1 MSEPK
6 DKEEL
11 PEKTQETEQPPA
23 PRDPDKVVV
32 GMDDEPPDVG
42 PPQQETAHDRQ
53 SRRQERRALKDEL
66 RASKEAYAK
75 MEKELAELR
84 GAVQRPQ
91 QPQYI
96 PQPVYQ
102 QREADP
108 TETEISALSD
118 QQDAI
123 NLAIAN
129 PALAEDKVARL
140 TAQWSRLE
148 RQKQELIIERTLK
161 RQGVFNQGQAAPDPF
176 QMQVAMLQAQF
187 PEVYNNP
194 IAMKSADLEYTRMVA
209 AGKPAS
215 FATAVEAAQRV
226 RDQSTTRRPAPTDS
240 ERSRYTSVPARAGG
254 PVANSNQFIPNKQQL
269 VNARA
274 MYSHLDI
281 PDDDKVRLWL
291 SNVAKKEGLVKN
303 GA

>member
-1 MSEPK
+1 MANEPK
-6 DKEEL
+6 DKED
-11 PEKTQETEQPPA
+11 PQTDKTTETEAPA

-32 GMDDEPPDVG
+32 GLDDEPPEVG
-42 PPQQETAHDRQ
+42 PPQQETAQDRQ
-53 SRRQERRALKDEL
+53 TRRQERRALKDEL
-66 RASKEAYAK
+66 RASREAITK
-75 MEKELAELR
+75 MEKELSELR
-84 GAVQRPQ
+84 QRPAPT
-91 QPQYI
+91 PQYI

-102 QREADP
+102 RQESDPAEA
-108 TETEISALSD
+108 EIVGLSE

-129 PALAEDKVARL
+129 PKLPDDKVARL
-140 TAQWSRLE
+140 TTQWNKLE

-161 RQGVFNQGQAAPDPF
+161 RQGVMNQGQGAPDPF

-187 PEVYNNP
+187 PEVYNNA
-194 IAMKSADLEYTRMVA
+194 INMKAADLEYTRMVS
-209 AGKPAS
+209 AGRPAT
-215 FATAVEAAQRV
+215 FTTAVEAAKRV
-226 RDQSTTRRPAPTDS
+226 SDQSTTRRPAPTDS

-269 VNARA
+269 SNARA

-291 SNVAKKEGLVKN
+291 TNVAKKEGLVKN